1 MAALPSSFE
10 GIESSQE
17 PLDPEVR
24 LVSVR
29 SLDTTPDYPTLSHDY
44 HYNDMY
50 VDESELR
57 SVVPDPII
65 LRGVGGT
72 TL

>member
-1 MAALPSSFE
+1 MASMLTNFE
-10 GIESSQE
+10 GIENRPES
-17 PLDPEVR
+17 LDPNVR
-24 LVSVR
+24 LLSVR
-29 SLDTTPDYPTLSHDY
+29 NLDAAPQYPTLSHDY
-44 HYNDMY
+44 RYNDMF
-50 VDESELR
+50 VDNSEFR